1 MFRNIYNEL
10 KHHIPFTAFGA
21 LTGIVL
27 MLFSRN
33 IPQETAHDLFYVF
46 HPIHV
51 LLSALATA
59 GMYRK
64 YNCPIDK
71 KKCSILFLLLIG
83 YIGSIG
89 IATLSDS
96 VMPYIGEVLLNMPH
110 RHHHIGFIEKWWLV
124 SSLAVIGVIIAYF
137 NPATKMPH
145 AAHVLVSTW
154 ASSFHI
160 LMAMGSGVSSFM
172 YFIIFIFLFVTV
184 WTPCCISDI
193 VFPLLF
199 VKDEKH

>member
-1 MFRNIYNEL
+1 
-10 KHHIPFTAFGA
+10 
-21 LTGIVL
+21 
-27 MLFSRN
+27 
-33 IPQETAHDLFYVF
+33 
-46 HPIHV
+46 
-51 LLSALATA
+51 
-59 GMYRK
+59 
-64 YNCPIDK
+64 
-71 KKCSILFLLLIG
+71 
-83 YIGSIG
+83 
-89 IATLSDS
+89 
-96 VMPYIGEVLLNMPH
+96 MPH

-160 LMAMGSGVSSFM
+160 LMAMGSGVSLFM
-172 YFIIFIFLFVTV
+172 YFVIFIFLFVTV